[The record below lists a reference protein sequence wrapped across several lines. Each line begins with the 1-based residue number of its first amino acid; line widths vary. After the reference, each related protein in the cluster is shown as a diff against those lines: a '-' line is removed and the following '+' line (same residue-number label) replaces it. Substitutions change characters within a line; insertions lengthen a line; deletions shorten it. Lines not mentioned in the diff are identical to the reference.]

1 MGEDGKGSRVL
12 QRYLCDGSCFSPP
25 PPQTSHEGWKGT
37 RSGKHKACDGR
48 DIGNEWGLW
57 RGFDGRYLWDDRS

>member
-1 MGEDGKGSRVL
+1 MGEDGKGSREL
-12 QRYLCDGSCFSPP
+12 QRYLCDG
-25 PPQTSHEGWKGT
+25 SHEGWKGT

-57 RGFDGRYLWDDRS
+57 QGFDGRYLWDDRS